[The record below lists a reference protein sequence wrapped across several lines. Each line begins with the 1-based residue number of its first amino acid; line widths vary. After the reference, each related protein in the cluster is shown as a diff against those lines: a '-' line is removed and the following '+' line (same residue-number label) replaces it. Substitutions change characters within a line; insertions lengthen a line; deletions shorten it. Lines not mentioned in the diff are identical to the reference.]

1 MPGRVE
7 TQACAKQIKLVNVGG
22 DPAPVQFD
30 LWGSLLDQSIGKPT
44 ACISHRV
51 SQFFFE
57 GRKRAF
63 RKNETV
69 NNRGADNTERDL
81 LDARNRGV
89 EHRTR
94 FKHAR
99 KTDQGGGIAGKHEHV
114 GPGRAVEQR
123 NENA

>member
-1 MPGRVE
+1 MEEGHKVAIEGAYNADIWAMPGRVE

-30 LWGSLLDQSIGKPT
+30 LRGSLLDQAIGKPT
-44 ACISHRV
+44 ACISRRV

-89 EHRTR
+89 ARR
-94 FKHAR
+94 GDHAR
-99 KTDQGGGIAGKHEHV
+99 CRLRRDCS
-114 GPGRAVEQR
+114 
-123 NENA
+123 